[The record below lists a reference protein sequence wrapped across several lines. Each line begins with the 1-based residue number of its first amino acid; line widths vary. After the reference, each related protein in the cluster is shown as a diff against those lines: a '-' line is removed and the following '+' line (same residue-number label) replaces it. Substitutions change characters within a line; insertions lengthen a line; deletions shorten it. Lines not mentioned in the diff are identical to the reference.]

1 MGSGPEAARDRN
13 DGHGPAVGLTSID
26 LKKAV
31 RYIVRITAGILCLLI
46 LIWGALAIYISVKK
60 DSILQKART
69 AVKDRI
75 GGDVR
80 VGDWDISLL
89 RHFPSITLHLS
100 KVSLRDSLWQQ
111 HHHDL
116 LQAENLDISLSLF
129 RSLLAGKLRISNVY
143 LEHGTVYFYTDTT
156 GYSNKYLLHERP
168 APGAGAA
175 KAGKEKEAD
184 LPDIALTDMRWV
196 EEIQD
201 KHKLFDIGI
210 RRLDCAIRKDK
221 RNLFF
226 DIDAGGMRVNSLAF
240 NTEKGSFVKDKDI
253 SGRWT
258 LQYNTGSKI
267 LQFRQAGLT
276 IGGHAFVF
284 TGRFFP
290 RVHPDPFSLSIETSN
305 IPFRE
310 LTALL
315 TPNLQQKL
323 DPYDISGPVAVQAL
337 LDAGS
342 ADDPT
347 PLINIKMNVDKG
359 DVLTPA
365 GRFSNAS
372 FRGSFTNEWV
382 HGQKREDENSG
393 IRLLSFTGEKERI
406 GLRCDTISITNLK
419 HPVLACDLHSHFDL
433 ARLNDLSGS
442 QTLEFQKGGCSA
454 NLFYKGPLS
463 ENDSSTTSVRG
474 SLDLD
479 SAAVEYLPYRMLLTN
494 GRGKIVFKGQDLVID
509 HLEGQL
515 GSTKIRLKGVAKNL
529 ATLLDQNAKDV
540 SMDLSLSSPRL
551 DVKDLAGLAGGEN
564 TKDAAA
570 IAKSAAAKDASAKK
584 DKQAV
589 FGAVF
594 ARIDRFL
601 KEGDL
606 HVRLEAADLRYKNFM
621 GAHARADLVFN
632 AQGIRLTNMDVEQ
645 GGGSL
650 RLKADLGRS
659 GDGGAGNPISFESHL
674 DQVDLPK
681 LFMAFDNF
689 GQQALLSRNLKGSLT
704 ADIRM
709 TGRLSSKAEMVPN
722 SLRGTVNF
730 SIRDGQLLDFEPM
743 EKVHEAVLKKRDLSM
758 IRFADLGSRLDLDTT
773 TITLHRMEIQS
784 TALTVFVEGVY
795 DLKTGPDLSLQVP
808 LSNLKKDRNPDLP
821 PPNKGNDGKTG
832 LSVRLRARRGDDGKV
847 KISWDP
853 FKKALKKDKRT

>member
-1 MGSGPEAARDRN
+1 MEIKN
-13 DGHGPAVGLTSID
+13 
-26 LKKAV
+26 
-31 RYIVRITAGILCLLI
+31 
-46 LIWGALAIYISVKK
+46 
-60 DSILQKART
+60 
-69 AVKDRI
+69 RI
-75 GGDVR
+75 GGDAR
-80 VGDWDISLL
+80 IGDWEISLF

-116 LQAENLDISLSLF
+116 LNAETLDISLSLF
-129 RSLLAGKLRISNVY
+129 RSLTAGKVSIGKVY

-156 GYSNKYLLHERP
+156 GYTNKYLLHERP
-168 APGAGAA
+168 AAGTGDVRQNKGSGAGP
-175 KAGKEKEAD
+175 
-184 LPDIALTDMRWV
+184 PDIVLTDIKWV
-196 EEIQD
+196 EEKQD
-201 KHKLFDIGI
+201 KHKLFDIDI
-210 RRLDCAIRKDK
+210 RRLDCSIRKDN

-226 DIDAGGMRVNSLAF
+226 TIDAGSLRVNSLAF
-240 NTEKGSFVKDKDI
+240 NTEKGSFVKDKAL
-253 SGRWT
+253 SGRFL

-267 LQFRQAGLT
+267 LQFKKVNLS
-276 IGGHAFVF
+276 IDGHPFVF

-290 RVHPDPFSLSIETSN
+290 SISPDPFNLSIEPAN
-305 IPFRE
+305 IRFRE

-323 DPYDISGPVAVQAL
+323 DQYDIATPVTVQAI

-342 ADDPT
+342 ADDHT
-347 PLINIKMNVDKG
+347 PLINIKMNLDRG

-393 IRLLSFTGEKERI
+393 IRLLAFSGEKETI
-406 GLRCDTISITNLK
+406 GLRSDTLTIVNLK
-419 HPVLACDLHSHFDL
+419 HPVLGCDLHSRFDL

-442 QTLEFQKGGCSA
+442 QTLQFQKGSCSA

-463 ENDSSTTSVRG
+463 ENDSATTAVRG

-479 SAAVEYLPYRMLLTN
+479 SAAVKYLPYQLLLTN
-494 GRGKIVFKGQDLVID
+494 GKGKLVFKDQDLVID

-515 GSTKIRLKGVAKNL
+515 GSTKIRVKGIAKNL
-529 ATLLDQNAKDV
+529 ATLLDRNAQDV
-540 SMDLSLSSPRL
+540 SMDLSLSSPHL
-551 DVKDLAGLAGGEN
+551 DLRDFSALAGRPEGGSKTE
-564 TKDAAA
+564 TAP
-570 IAKSAAAKDASAKK
+570 KK
-584 DKQAV
+584 DNPVV

-594 ARIDRFL
+594 ARIDQFL
-601 KEGDL
+601 KEGDVHL
-606 HVRLEAADLRYKNFM
+606 RLEAADLRYKNFT
-621 GAHARADLVFN
+621 GAHAKADLLFN
-632 AQGIRLTNMDVEQ
+632 AQAIRLTNMEVEQ

-650 RLKADLGRS
+650 RLRASLNRKD
-659 GDGGAGNPISFESHL
+659 GDGSSPITLDSHL
-674 DQVDLPK
+674 EQVDLPR
-681 LFMAFDNF
+681 LFMSFNNF
-689 GQQALLSRNLKGSLT
+689 GQQALLGRNLKGSLT

-709 TGRLSSKAEMVPN
+709 TGRLTNKAEMVHN
-722 SLRGTVNF
+722 SLKGTVNF

-743 EKVHEAVLKKRDLSM
+743 EKVHETVLKKRGLSA
-758 IRFADLGSRLDLDTT
+758 IRFADLGSQLDLDTT
-773 TITLHRMEIQS
+773 TITIHRMEIQS
-784 TALTVFVEGVY
+784 TALTVFVEGTY

-832 LSVRLRARRGDDGKV
+832 LSVRLRARNGDDGKL